1 MRLYQKV
8 ILGILGLITI
18 SVVGVSGYA
27 IKFFGDANKSVDNMV
42 QTVNRTSSKR
52 EAQVSIQ
59 DREPF
64 SILLMGIDTGDLG
77 RTDQGRSDT
86 MMVVTVNP
94 KTKQST
100 VVSLD
105 RDIRVQLKGDPS
117 PEGFTSGGYDKLN
130 HAYAYGGVEWAMDT
144 VENLLD
150 IPIDHYVSINMKG
163 LSDLIDAVGGI
174 EVDNQYHW
182 ELDGVEMYPGHV
194 TLDGKTGLGY
204 ARFRKYDEVTGMGD
218 PEGDIGRQRRQREVV
233 EKIVRKIISIDSITN
248 YQKILNAVEK
258 NTKTDLQWND
268 MLDIAQNYLGAF
280 DKIEQ
285 IQLEGEGQM
294 INETYFQILGYNS
307 LLNVQN
313 TLKTQ
318 LGLPTATELSNGDD
332 YTSGYAD
339 SQFVDDS
346 QGTTDA
352 GVQSYYDATA
362 DQGTYYETTPQY
374 DQSGGVTY
382 PEATTPPVEEYP
394 QESIPPVVE
403 VPEQGTEA
411 TTPSESIDGSI

>member
-8 ILGILGLITI
+8 ILGILGLITV
-18 SVVGVSGYA
+18 SVIGVSGYA
-27 IKFFGDANKSVDNMV
+27 IKFFGDANQSVDNMV
-42 QTVNRTSSKR
+42 ETVNRTSSKR
-52 EAQVSIQ
+52 KAQVSIE

-117 PEGFTSGGYDKLN
+117 PEGYTSGAYDKLN

-194 TLDGKTGLGY
+194 NLDGKTGLGY

-233 EKIVRKIISIDSITN
+233 EKIVRKVISIDSITN
-248 YQKILNAVEK
+248 YQKILKAVEK

-268 MLDIAQNYLGAF
+268 MLDIAQNYLPAF
-280 DKIEQ
+280 NKIEQ
-285 IQLEGEGQM
+285 VQLEGEGQL

-307 LLNVQN
+307 LLDVQN
-313 TLKTQ
+313 ALKTQ
-318 LGLPTATELSNGDD
+318 LGLPTATELSNGDE
-332 YTSGYAD
+332 YTSGYSDA
-339 SQFVDDS
+339 QFIDDS
-346 QGTTDA
+346 QGQTLDA
-352 GVQSYYDATA
+352 GVQGYYDTTNN
-362 DQGTYYETTPQY
+362 QGTYYDSTQY
-374 DQSGGVTY
+374 GQTGEVTY
-382 PEATTPPVEEYP
+382 PETNVP
-394 QESIPPVVE
+394 QT
-403 VPEQGTEA
+403 VPEYGG
-411 TTPSESIDGSI
+411 ESAS